1 MLGHSFNSHSSDVP
15 APPIFDFFIVNVE
28 LMVLEA
34 LAIADIYFFKVGF
47 LGTLFDFFKGFP
59 SGFNGGYDLFAE
71 IAVGGRGQFVEFNF

>member
-1 MLGHSFNSHSSDVP
+1 
-15 APPIFDFFIVNVE
+15 
-28 LMVLEA
+28 MVLEA